1 MLMKKIFQRFSEV
14 SAVIFIFSLL
24 AAIVMFINL
33 VTPVSFKEN
42 WKEVR
47 IPEGS
52 TYSKAISIIQ
62 GEGIINDR
70 FVLILLGRI
79 TMKDRKIR
87 PGYYNLSS
95 SMTPLEIFDQLI
107 NGKAIH
113 FTITIPEGDTLEN
126 IRAKLSE
133 VKLINYESWKIIKDR
148 AFLKSL
154 GIDAPSLE
162 GYLFPDTYI
171 FAKGTEPAT
180 ILKTMVQKLRES
192 FDPTM
197 TKRIAELDMCEN
209 DVLTLASI
217 IEKEAY
223 LDEERAVI
231 SAVYHNRLK
240 KNMRLQADPT
250 AIYGIHTCLSCITKA
265 DLRRKTPYNTYVI
278 NGLPPGPIASPGLK
292 SIKAALYP
300 SKANYLFFVAKNDGS
315 HYFSG
320 TNAEHSQAVLI
331 YRRNN
336 ENNSTKNVQETND
349 QTDNAGE
356 N

>member
-1 MLMKKIFQRFSEV
+1 MKKIFQRFSEI
-14 SAVIFIFSLL
+14 SAVVFIFGLL
-24 AAIVMFINL
+24 AAIIMFINL

-52 TYSKAISIIQ
+52 TYSKAISILQ

-79 TMKDRKIR
+79 TMKDRRIR

-113 FTITIPEGDTLEN
+113 FTITIPEGDTLED

-133 VKLINYESWKIIKDR
+133 LKLIDYESWKLTRDSI
-148 AFLKSL
+148 FLKSL
-154 GIDAPSLE
+154 DINAPSLE

-180 ILKTMVQKLRES
+180 ILKTMVQRLREN
-192 FDPTM
+192 FDPSM
-197 TKRIAELDMCEN
+197 TKRIAELGMCEN

-240 KNMRLQADPT
+240 KSMRLQADPT
-250 AIYGIHTCLSCITKA
+250 AIYGVHTCLSCITRA

-278 NGLPPGPIASPGLK
+278 DGLPPGPIACPGLK
-292 SIKAALYP
+292 SIKAALNP
-300 SKANYLFFVAKNDGS
+300 AKVNYLYFVAKNDGS
-315 HYFSG
+315 HYFSR

-331 YRRNN
+331 YRHSN
-336 ENNSTKNVQETND
+336 ENNSTRNDQETTD
-349 QTDNAGE
+349 QTDNTRA